1 MAPNYR
7 FSRWDGTQLLSEAA
21 DEALLNEFMEDVLA
35 RGDIDSSLRS
45 ILRRGAHPRD
55 SDVDVQG
62 MDDMLRKLRAQR
74 QEVLRKHDLGSLL
87 DDLRNRLAEVIQTE
101 RQGIE
106 QRVAAANDAVSNP
119 PEGLDTETASR
130 LAERVRDMAQR
141 NEATLNALP
150 DNLGD
155 AVRELNDYEFMEP
168 EALRL
173 FEELKSLIQQQF
185 VDRQFSDLKDS
196 LDNLTQQDVDA
207 AAEMMRELNSMLQRH
222 MGGDEEPG
230 FDEFME
236 QWGGAFG
243 ESPPQDIGQ
252 LIDRLQEQA
261 AQAQSLMSSLSPSQ
275 RQQLQD
281 MISGIL
287 DNPQLAQQMAEL
299 QANLDNLR
307 VGGELGRQFKFS
319 GDEPLALKDALNLM
333 DELNRMDGL
342 EDDLKKALYG
352 GGGIDQIDAEQLGEI
367 LGEDAEASLERLRQL
382 AERAVEEG
390 LLRTSENGAHEFTAR
405 GIRKIGE
412 KALAEIFGYLR
423 RTYTGRHDARVRG
436 QGGEPT
442 EVTRPY
448 QYGDEFNVDLRRTLQ
463 SAVMRGGNSVPIR
476 LEADDF
482 QVRETED
489 MAQAATVLL
498 IDLSLSMAMR
508 GNFVTAKKVA
518 LALDTLIRTQFS
530 RDSLY
535 VVGFSTYA
543 REMKPETLAYLSWD
557 EFEPYTNIQHG
568 LVVAQKLLARHA
580 GGNKQIIMVSDGEP
594 TAHIEDGR
602 IFLQYPPSPRT
613 IQETLKEVARTTRAG
628 ISINTF
634 MLEQNAFLMEF
645 VDQMTRINKGR
656 VFYTSA
662 EQLGEYIVVDYYTN
676 RRRSLIS

>member
-87 DDLRNRLAEVIQTE
+87 DDLRNKLEEVIQTE

-106 QRVAAANDAVSNP
+106 ERVAAANDAVSNP
-119 PEGLDTETASR
+119 PEGLDAETAAR
-130 LAERVRDMAQR
+130 LSERVRDMAQR
-141 NEATLNALP
+141 NEAKLNALP

-168 EALRL
+168 EAQRL

-185 VDRQFSDLKDS
+185 VDRQFSDLKDG

-222 MGGDEEPG
+222 MRGDEDPG

-243 ESPPQDIGQ
+243 DSPPQDIGQ

-281 MISGIL
+281 MISGML
-287 DNPQLAQQMAEL
+287 DNPQLAQQMSEL

-307 VGGELGRQFKFS
+307 VGGELGRKFKFS

-390 LLRTSENGAHEFTAR
+390 LLTH
-405 GIRKIGE
+405 
-412 KALAEIFGYLR
+412 
-423 RTYTGRHDARVRG
+423 
-436 QGGEPT
+436 
-442 EVTRPY
+442 
-448 QYGDEFNVDLRRTLQ
+448 
-463 SAVMRGGNSVPIR
+463 
-476 LEADDF
+476 
-482 QVRETED
+482 
-489 MAQAATVLL
+489 
-498 IDLSLSMAMR
+498 
-508 GNFVTAKKVA
+508 
-518 LALDTLIRTQFS
+518 
-530 RDSLY
+530 
-535 VVGFSTYA
+535 
-543 REMKPETLAYLSWD
+543 
-557 EFEPYTNIQHG
+557 
-568 LVVAQKLLARHA
+568 
-580 GGNKQIIMVSDGEP
+580 DGE
-594 TAHIEDGR
+594 GR
-602 IFLQYPPSPRT
+602 P
-613 IQETLKEVARTTRAG
+613 
-628 ISINTF
+628 
-634 MLEQNAFLMEF
+634 
-645 VDQMTRINKGR
+645 
-656 VFYTSA
+656 
-662 EQLGEYIVVDYYTN
+662 
-676 RRRSLIS
+676 

>member
-1 MAPNYR
+1 MSPVFR

-21 DEALLNEFMEDVLA
+21 DEALLNEFMNDVLA

-45 ILRRGAHPRD
+45 IMRRGAHPRD

-62 MDDMLRKLRAQR
+62 MDDMLRKLREQR
-74 QEVLRKHDLGSLL
+74 QEILRKHDLGSLL
-87 DDLRNRLAEVIQTE
+87 DDLRNKLNEVIETE

-106 QRVAAANDAVSNP
+106 KRVAAADDAVNNP
-119 PEGLDTETASR
+119 PAGLDPETASR
-130 LAERVRDMAQR
+130 LADRVRDMAQR

-150 DNLGD
+150 ENLGD
-155 AVRELNDYEFMEP
+155 AVRELNDYEFMDP
-168 EALRL
+168 EAQRL
-173 FEELKSLIQQQF
+173 FEELKNLIQQQF
-185 VDRQFSDLKDS
+185 VDRQFSDLRES
-196 LDNLTQQDVDA
+196 LENLTQQDLDA
-207 AAEMMRELNSMLQRH
+207 AAQMMNELNSMLQRH
-222 MGGDEEPG
+222 IRGDEDTG

-236 QWGGAFG
+236 RWGGAFG
-243 ESPPQDIGQ
+243 ESPPQDIEQ
-252 LIDRLQEQA
+252 LIDQLQNQA
-261 AQAQSLMSSLSPSQ
+261 SQAQSLMSSLSPNQ

-281 MISGIL
+281 MISGTL
-287 DNPQLAQQMAEL
+287 DNPELAQQMSEL
-299 QANLDNLR
+299 QTNLDMLR
-307 VGGELGRQFKFS
+307 VGGEFGRQFRFS
-319 GDEPLALKDALNLM
+319 GDEPVALQDALTLM
-333 DELNRMDGL
+333 DQLNQMDDL
-342 EDDLKKALYG
+342 EDDLKRALYG
-352 GGGIDQIDAEQLGEI
+352 GGSIEQVDPEQVSEI
-367 LGEDAEASLERLRQL
+367 LGEDAEQSLERLRQL
-382 AERAVEEG
+382 TERAVEEG
-390 LLRTSENGAHEFTAR
+390 LLRESDDGSHQFTAR

-436 QGGEPT
+436 RGGEPT
-442 EVTRPY
+442 EATRPY
-448 QYGDEFNVDLRRTLQ
+448 QFGDEFNVDLRRTVQ
-463 SAVMRGGNSVPIR
+463 SAVMRSGKSVPVR

-489 MAQAATVLL
+489 MAQASTVLM

-594 TAHIEDGR
+594 TAHIENGR

-634 MLEQNAFLMEF
+634 MLEQNSYLMDF
-645 VDQMTRINKGR
+645 VDQITKINKGR
-656 VFYTSA
+656 VFYTSP
-662 EQLGEYIVVDYYTN
+662 ERLGEYIVVDYYTN
-676 RRRSLIS
+676 RRRSIIS